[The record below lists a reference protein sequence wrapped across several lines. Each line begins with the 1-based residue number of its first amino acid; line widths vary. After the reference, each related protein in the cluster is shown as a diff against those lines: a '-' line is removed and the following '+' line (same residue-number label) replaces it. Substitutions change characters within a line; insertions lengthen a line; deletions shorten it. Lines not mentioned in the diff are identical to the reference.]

1 MATYVGKSDWMKKVL
16 SKLNVY
22 KIAKSFCNKWCKFS
36 QQSIQIIINKIFN
49 HIIGLQ
55 LSRFRYKVQKAKAYT
70 YMSFLLKCH
79 ENILNCSTTFLV
91 WLFSI
96 VHTFRWPHS
105 IPFTSNHENHNCQDY
120 WNCRDGKSNI
130 KPNLLLDIG
139 DTREC
144 NGRSNIDKPV
154 EPKSVTIMF

>member
-22 KIAKSFCNKWCKFS
+22 RIAKSFCNKWCKFS

-49 HIIGLQ
+49 HIIQ

-91 WLFSI
+91 WLFSM
-96 VHTFRWPHS
+96 VH
-105 IPFTSNHENHNCQDY
+105 IPSGGLIRYHLRPIMRTTIAKIIETAGMANPTSNPISC
-120 WNCRDGKSNI
+120 W
-130 KPNLLLDIG
+130 
-139 DTREC
+139 T
-144 NGRSNIDKPV
+144 
-154 EPKSVTIMF
+154 